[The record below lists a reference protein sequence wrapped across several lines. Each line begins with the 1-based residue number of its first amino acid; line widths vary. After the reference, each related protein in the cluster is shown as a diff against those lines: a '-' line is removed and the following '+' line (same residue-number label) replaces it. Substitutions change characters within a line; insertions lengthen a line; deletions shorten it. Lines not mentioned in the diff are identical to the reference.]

1 MILWINGHNSNGRDD
16 DMSKLTVACLS
27 ASMVAAAMIM
37 MADMSVADDV
47 EHAVHKAKKALKE
60 TL

>member
-1 MILWINGHNSNGRDD
+1 
-16 DMSKLTVACLS
+16 MSKLTVACLS
-27 ASMVAAAMIM
+27 AGMVAAAMIM